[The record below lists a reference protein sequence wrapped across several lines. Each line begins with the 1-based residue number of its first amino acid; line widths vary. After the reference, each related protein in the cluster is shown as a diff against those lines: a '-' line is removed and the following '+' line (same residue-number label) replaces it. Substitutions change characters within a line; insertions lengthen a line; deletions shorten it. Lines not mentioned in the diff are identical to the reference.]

1 MLESPTQRLGNDVRS
16 VARQLL
22 RIRCEYESDAP
33 TLGQASAYL
42 NLLATMLDE
51 VEEEEEEES

>member
-1 MLESPTQRLGNDVRS
+1 MLESPTQKLVNDVRT

-22 RIRCEYESDAP
+22 RVRCEYESDAP

-42 NLLATMLDE
+42 NLLATMLE
-51 VEEEEEEES
+51 EIEQEEEEL